1 MSQENVEII
10 KRAYDAFARGDYATS
25 LSYYD
30 PQVEFSQPADE
41 PGGGTYYGVD
51 GVTRAFRNWL
61 TAWEDYRVEVEELSD
76 HGAHVLART
85 RHLMSGKGSGAV
97 VEQTIFQVWTLRD
110 GRIVRARMYY
120 DEAEALAAV
129 QATEPR

>member
-1 MSQENVEII
+1 VSQENVEII

-85 RHLMSGKGSGAV
+85 RHFMSGKGSGAV